1 MVDDFMNR
9 HTFGGQTR
17 EKIVGLLGP
26 GTTTAYFGDWD
37 LVYYLG
43 PGRYGHAVGDS
54 EWLVF
59 RFDSKGLAKECR
71 VVHD

>member
-1 MVDDFMNR
+1 MR
-9 HTFGGQTR
+9 AL
-17 EKIVGLLGP
+17 KLGRLFLSIP
-26 GTTTAYFGDWD
+26 YFSDWD

-43 PGRYGHAVGDS
+43 PGRHGHAVVDS

-59 RFDSKGLAKECR
+59 RFDSKGPAKERR